1 MTAAGGHARG
11 SARRLAR
18 RGLTALLALVLAGT
32 ATGVLAGFT
41 STVFVVAEI
50 AVIAGLL
57 WLDRRTIPAM
67 ERWRRGASGEEHV
80 GRILDG
86 LARDGW
92 LAIHDVNTGHGNID
106 HVLVGPAGVLTIETK
121 SHPGRIRVEAIDER
135 MLRQAYA
142 QSKHLERLIEHPVS
156 PLLVFSRAYLN
167 RSVSRQRGVM
177 VLPARLLARHL
188 ARRDAILAPSELMM
202 LQAHVMAALA
212 PGKRLRRIVILLAAC
227 ATRAVATVR

>member
-18 RGLTALLALVLAGT
+18 RGLSALLALVLAGT
-32 ATGVLAGFT
+32 AAGVLAGFT
-41 STVFVVAEI
+41 STVFVVAEL

-92 LAIHDVNTGHGNID
+92 LAIHDVSTGRGNID

-167 RSVSRQRGVM
+167 RPVSRQRGVV
-177 VLPARLLARHL
+177 VLPARLLERHL

-212 PGKRLRRIVILLAAC
+212 PAHGSAAS
-227 ATRAVATVR
+227 

>member
-18 RGLTALLALVLAGT
+18 RGLTGL
-32 ATGVLAGFT
+32 LAGFT
-41 STVFVVAEI
+41 STVFVVGEI

-92 LAIHDVNTGHGNID
+92 LAIHDVNNGRGKID
-106 HVLVGPAGVLTIETK
+106 HVLVGTAGVLTIQTN
-121 SHPGRIRVEAIDER
+121 SQPGPIRVE
-135 MLRQAYA
+135 
-142 QSKHLERLIEHPVS
+142 
-156 PLLVFSRAYLN
+156 
-167 RSVSRQRGVM
+167 
-177 VLPARLLARHL
+177 
-188 ARRDAILAPSELMM
+188 
-202 LQAHVMAALA
+202 
-212 PGKRLRRIVILLAAC
+212 
-227 ATRAVATVR
+227 